1 MKKQL
6 HVISTGQQSQELL
19 IRKIEMIHQE
29 VDVIHL
35 REKNWSANQFVEVIQ
50 YLNGVGVPL
59 DKIIINDRVDV
70 AYIMKTGGVQ
80 LAYHS
85 IDLSFVRAA
94 FPNLPIGCSV
104 HSIDEAVKAETKGAN
119 YLLYGHIYET
129 ASKPGV
135 PPKGLKDLQD
145 MNDQVS
151 IPIIAIGG
159 ITPKNTKEII
169 QKGVA
174 GIAVMSGIL
183 LRDDLK
189 EAVNNYRAILDRG
202 VISNEESL

>member
-50 YLNGVGVPL
+50 NLKGVGVPL
-59 DKIIINDRVDV
+59 EKVIINDRVDV

-85 IDLSFVRAA
+85 MDITFVRDA

-104 HSIDEAVKAETKGAN
+104 HSIDEAVKAEAKGAN

-159 ITPKNTKEII
+159 ITPENTKEII

-183 LRDDLK
+183 LRDDPK
-189 EAVNNYRAILDRG
+189 EAANNYRAILDRG
-202 VISNEESL
+202 CVK